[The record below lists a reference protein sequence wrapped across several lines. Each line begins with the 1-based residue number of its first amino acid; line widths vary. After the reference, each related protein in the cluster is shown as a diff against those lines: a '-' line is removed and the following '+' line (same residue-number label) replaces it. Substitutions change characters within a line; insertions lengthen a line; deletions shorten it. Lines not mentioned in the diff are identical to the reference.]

1 MAVFH
6 HLLSLALVVAL
17 AVIAYPLER
26 DLAGIP
32 HDVRVAQMQ
41 LAHAVMLIT
50 AAGFTWPRPDD
61 TRSMVKW
68 VGFSAASSIVLL
80 ALVPFVISPPMMF
93 LCSAVAGV
101 VAALGV
107 RS

>member
-32 HDVRVAQMQ
+32 HDTRVAQMQ

-50 AAGFTWPRPDD
+50 AAGFAWPRRDD
-61 TRSMVKW
+61 SRRVLAW
-68 VGFSAASSIVLL
+68 FGFAAASSVVLL
-80 ALVPFVISPPMMF
+80 VLVPFVISPPMMF